1 VTLTDYLPRLGL
13 LEWPARRPRHRASD
27 EVETLRLKKVWADSL
42 IKALR
47 VQLDDQDR
55 KHDEVIRRID
65 ERHGETV
72 RGLENQIAE
81 LERRLQIGVLAE
93 AAAAQT
99 QEIPILVAPVP
110 VPLHQAPFAS
120 VNPGRLPCTWG
131 VKDEP
136 SATT

>member
-1 VTLTDYLPRLGL
+1 MTLTDYLPRLGIL
-13 LEWPARRPRHRASD
+13 DRPARKPRHRASD
-27 EVETLRLKKVWADSL
+27 EVETLLLKKVWADSL

-81 LERRLQIGVLAE
+81 LQRRLRIGVLAE

-99 QEIPILVAPVP
+99 QEIPILAAPVM
-110 VPLHQAPFAS
+110 PLHQAPFAS

-136 SATT
+136 EPAI

>member
-1 VTLTDYLPRLGL
+1 MTLTDYLPRLGL
-13 LEWPARRPRHRASD
+13 LERPACRPRHRASD

-81 LERRLQIGVLAE
+81 LQRRLRIGVLAE
-93 AAAAQT
+93 AAAART
-99 QEIPILVAPVP
+99 QEIPVITPVM
-110 VPLHQAPFAS
+110 PLHQAPFAS

-136 SATT
+136 EPAA